1 MYSAQA
7 HFHDYQEQQ
16 GAEKLT
22 QSAADKA
29 SEKFMSL
36 LTDHLMAMADAAPA
50 AEKARLEEDGA
61 NVMNEIRRLCTE
73 VIQSAYKIHL
83 QLERAQEEYIL
94 SWPLRDTQFEPATA
108 SLDSLEK
115 DDLLQKTVSFTML
128 PGLLMKSFKGK
139 RLPHARVICRAH
151 VIAKSDS

>member
-7 HFHDYQEQQ
+7 HFYDDQEHQ
-16 GAEKLT
+16 GAENLT
-22 QSAADKA
+22 QSAAEKA

-36 LTDHLMAMADAAPA
+36 LKDHLVAMADAAPA

-61 NVMNEIRRLCTE
+61 NVLNEIQRLCTE
-73 VIQSAYKIHL
+73 VMQSAYKIHL

-94 SWPLRDTQFEPATA
+94 SWPLRDTQIELATA
-108 SLDSLEK
+108 SLDILEK

-128 PGLLMKSFKGK
+128 PGLLMKSFRGK
-139 RLPHARVICRAH
+139 RLPHPRVICRAH
-151 VIAKSDS
+151 VTTKSDR